1 MATVAC
7 SCAFGSSPRIWGTH
21 RPGAELRVDLQFI
34 STYVG
39 NSRTQAEPP
48 TRTPVHPHM
57 RGELTF
63 PDRIVQHAVGSSPHT
78 WGTRP
83 VIGLVAAKC
92 RFIPTYVGNSGWC
105 SPRGLRHAVHPHMR
119 GELYDS
125 VRGRTDPDGSSPHAW
140 GTPESGELNGPS
152 DRFIPTCVGNSWESS
167 CTTTSSTVHP
177 HMRGEL
183 LADGRGERC

>member
-48 TRTPVHPHM
+48 TRTPVHPHI

-78 WGTRP
+78 WGTHGSPP
-83 VIGLVAAKC
+83 VHV
-92 RFIPTYVGNSGWC
+92 
-105 SPRGLRHAVHPHMR
+105 SPLPVHPHIR
-119 GELYDS
+119 GELISAVTSCEYS
-125 VRGRTDPDGSSPHAW
+125 DGSSPHTW
-140 GTPESGELNGPS
+140 GTRGVDQHRPGLI
-152 DRFIPTCVGNSWESS
+152 RFIPTCVGNSP
-167 CTTTSSTVHP
+167 CHRPRRCKMLVHP
-177 HMRGEL
+177 HMRWEL
-183 LADGRGERC
+183 RMV